1 MFKNP
6 ISLVPTNIS
15 LADGETNI
23 GGILDMIRL
32 IPVSQMSWDDSLISE
47 GILSLNKINIDDNA
61 NIINI
66 DIAPD
71 SGIFMEIMVITEN
84 GSYWL
89 QEILFDIPKN
99 NPSLSAWILQ
109 NCEVGFFVMLCT
121 KNRESIILGG
131 MEQPIRFL
139 EESGSP
145 SNRAGQNRRT
155 WKLSGMV
162 AHPAYFLST
171 NYININ

>member
-6 ISLVPTNIS
+6 ISLVSTDVS
-15 LADGETNI
+15 LADGERNI

-32 IPVSQMSWDDSLISE
+32 IPITQMSWDDGLING
-47 GILSLNKINIDDNA
+47 GIIPSNLLIIEANINIA
-61 NIINI
+61 NIVL
-66 DIAPD
+66 APD
-71 SGIFMEIMVITEN
+71 SGIFLETMSITES

-99 NPSLSAWILQ
+99 KPSLSSWIMQ
-109 NCEVGFFVMLCT
+109 NFEVDFFVMLCT
-121 KNRESIILGG
+121 KNRESMILGG
-131 MEQPIRFL
+131 IEQPLRFL

-145 SNRAGQNRRT
+145 SNRAAQNKRT

-162 AHPAYFLST
+162 SHPAYFISA
-171 NYININ
+171 NYTDIN